1 MKYGDKI
8 TVNGVEMVVKG
19 YNTDAQGRLRGIE
32 TVRNEPEPTRWWFD
46 RDRKAVTD
54 DAGRLPFAMDV
65 EVTPEYAEYLRDNP
79 GEGWELRMSKVGD
92 ICVSW
97 DYRQPH
103 ESNAFLRVGD
113 TIDIGPDD
121 RGYRWCKAKPAAG
134 WREYPVEARNGVWM
148 VMDYHGGALTLH
160 KAMSRVGYGGVRWRK
175 PDGTRTATGCM
186 WSRTFVDGR
195 PWKPV
200 AVRFWE
206 GGDA

>member
-65 EVTPEYAEYLRDNP
+65 EVTPEYAAYLRKNP
-79 GEGWELRMSKVGD
+79 GDGWELRMVKRDDQFVAYYGGGID
-92 ICVSW
+92 FADHDAEDCG
-97 DYRQPH
+97 PH
-103 ESNAFLRVGD
+103 
-113 TIDIGPDD
+113 D